1 MLQIGGIMG
10 ETQLPLDLLSWGLA
24 LLPIVVLLILLVGL
38 RWKGIEAGPIGVVAA
53 TLIALFIFRTDVRTL
68 AIAGGKG
75 LWDAVFIL
83 YVVWTA
89 LLLYLVTVRAGAFDA
104 LRQGFIEFSHNE
116 LFLVLAIGWVFAS
129 FFQGIAGFGA
139 PIAVTAPLLIGI
151 GVRPI
156 YAVAIPLIAHTW
168 AKMFGTLGVG
178 WLAMLNV
185 VDVADP
191 TTTAVQTAI
200 LLWLVNLLGGL
211 GVAWMY
217 GRMAALRHG
226 LPMILIIS
234 AIHGGVQ
241 LGLMYVNPIL
251 STFIAG
257 TLALAALYPLSHWR
271 RYSEPAEG
279 IEDRPAMRPEA
290 AIAETGSEAEGDRPP
305 KMGMG
310 MALFPYILLTGTA
323 ILALTVGPINDFLSQ
338 LQIGLPFP
346 GAQTG
351 YGLTRPAEDPYSP
364 FAPLTHP
371 GTFVLLAALVSL
383 LVYRSRGYLDQDERN
398 GEREGLWSNLVKD
411 SVPSSIAISSFLVM
425 SKVMDHSGQTTVLAQ
440 GLAAVATSTV
450 FAFATNWIG
459 ILGAFMTSS
468 STASNILFSPLQSQ
482 AAEALDG
489 LPQSV
494 ALAGQGAGGATGNV
508 IAPAN
513 IVLGAGTARIAGQE
527 GAILRQV
534 LPWTVL
540 TGVLT
545 GLATILLILLT

>member
-1 MLQIGGIMG
+1 MD
-10 ETQLPLDLLSWGLA
+10 ESQLPLDVLSWVLA
-24 LLPIVVLLILLVGL
+24 LVPIIVLLLLLVAF
-38 RWKGIEAGPIGVVAA
+38 RWKGIEAGPIGVLAA
-53 TLIALFIFRTDVRTL
+53 TLIALLYFRTDLRTL

-104 LRQGFIEFSHNE
+104 LRRGFIEFSRNE

-129 FFQGIAGFGA
+129 FFQGVAGFGA

-156 YAVAIPLIAHTW
+156 YAVVIPLIAHTW

-178 WLAMLNV
+178 WLAMVNV
-185 VDVADP
+185 VDIADP
-191 TTTAVQTAI
+191 TSTAVQTAI
-200 LLWLVNLLGGL
+200 LLWLINLLGGL

-217 GRMAALRHG
+217 GRMPALRHG

-241 LGLMYVNPIL
+241 LGMMYVDPIL

-257 TLALAALYPLSHWR
+257 TLALAALYPLSRWK
-271 RYSEPAEG
+271 RYREPAEG
-279 IEDRPAMRPEA
+279 IEERPAMQPDANIESSGLD
-290 AIAETGSEAEGDRPP
+290 EEGGQRQG
-305 KMGMG
+305 MGMG
-310 MALFPYILLTGTA
+310 LALFPYILLTVTA
-323 ILALTVGPINDFLSQ
+323 ILALTVAPINDFLSQ
-338 LQIGLPFP
+338 LRIGLPFP
-346 GAQTG
+346 AAQTG
-351 YGLTRPAEDPYSP
+351 FDLTREAADPYSS

-371 GTFVLLAALVSL
+371 GTFVLLAALASL
-383 LVYRSRGYLDQDERN
+383 IVYRSRGYLN
-398 GEREGLWSNLVKD
+398 GSESGEKKEGLWSNLVKD

-425 SKVMDHSGQTTVLAQ
+425 SKIMDHSGQTTVLAQ
-440 GLAAVATSTV
+440 GLAAVATPTI
-450 FAFATNWIG
+450 FAFAANWIG

-482 AAEALDG
+482 AAEALGG
-489 LPQSV
+489 LSQSS

-527 GAILRQV
+527 GAILRQA

-545 GLATILLILLT
+545 GLATILLNILF

>member
-1 MLQIGGIMG
+1 MG
-10 ETQLPLDLLSWGLA
+10 AAMDEAQLPLDLLSWVLA
-24 LLPIVVLLILLVGL
+24 LVPIIVLMLLLVAF
-38 RWKGIEAGPIGVVAA
+38 RWKGIEAGPVGVLAA
-53 TLIALFIFRTDVRTL
+53 TVIALLVFRTDLRTL
-68 AIAGGKG
+68 AIASGKG

-104 LRQGFIEFSHNE
+104 LRRGFIEFSRNE
-116 LFLVLAIGWVFAS
+116 LFLVLAIGWVFSS
-129 FFQGIAGFGA
+129 FFQGVAGFGA
-139 PIAVTAPLLIGI
+139 PIAVTAPLLIGV

-156 YAVAIPLIAHTW
+156 YAVVIPLIAHTW

-191 TTTAVQTAI
+191 TSTAVQTGI

-217 GRMAALRHG
+217 GRMPALRHS

-241 LGLMYVNPIL
+241 LGMMYVDPIL
-251 STFIAG
+251 STFVAG
-257 TLALAALYPLSHWR
+257 TLALAALYPLSRWR
-271 RYSEPAEG
+271 RYREPAEG
-279 IEDRPAMRPEA
+279 IEDRPAMQPDSNIDSSDVKDDDSQRQV
-290 AIAETGSEAEGDRPP
+290 
-305 KMGMG
+305 MGMG
-310 MALFPYILLTGTA
+310 LALFPYILLTVTA
-323 ILALTVGPINDFLSQ
+323 ILALTVRPVNDFLSQ
-338 LQIGLPFP
+338 VQIGLPFP
-346 GAQTG
+346 AAQTG
-351 YGLTRPAEDPYSP
+351 YNLTRPAADPYSS

-371 GTFVLLAALVSL
+371 GTFVLLAALASL
-383 LVYRSRGYLDQDERN
+383 IVYRSRGFMNRSNSE
-398 GEREGLWSNLVKD
+398 GEKEGLWSNLVKD

-425 SKVMDHSGQTTVLAQ
+425 SKIMDHSGQTTVLAQ
-440 GLAAVATSTV
+440 GLAAVATPTI
-450 FAFATNWIG
+450 FAFAANWIG

-482 AAEALDG
+482 AAEALGG
-489 LPQSV
+489 LSQSS

-527 GAILRQV
+527 GAILRQA

-545 GLATILLILLT
+545 GLATILLNILF